1 MARLRNFIG
10 DRRGAAAVEF
20 ALVGTLFIMTTLFVM
35 LAGAV
40 LYISEVVDYAA
51 NAATRDIMTGT
62 AQANSVTLGTFTQS
76 VCNRL
81 PPGIQCGNLVINLYV
96 VTPAS
101 QPGGYYSYV
110 KSDLSGLAIPALSPG
125 SGQFTL
131 GTQGAYQYLQVIY
144 PITFLP
150 SGFASMLSG
159 GATFN
164 GQPAYLAIGTAAF
177 RNENY

>member
-1 MARLRNFIG
+1 MARLRNILG

-20 ALVGTLFIMTTLFVM
+20 ALVGTLFILTTLFVM
-35 LAGAV
+35 LAGAI
-40 LYISEVVDYAA
+40 LYITEAVDYAT
-51 NAATRDIMTGT
+51 NAATRDIMTGN
-62 AQANSVTLGTFTQS
+62 AQANSVTLGSFTQG

-81 PPGIQCGNLVINLYV
+81 PPGLLCSNLVINLYV

-101 QPGGYYSYV
+101 QPGGYYGYV
-110 KSDLSGLAIPALSPG
+110 KSDISGLTIPPLSPG

-144 PITFLP
+144 PVTFLP
-150 SGFASMLSG
+150 SGFAAMLSG

-164 GQPAYLAIGTAAF
+164 GKAAYLAIGTAAF